1 MAIVQTAFVGD
12 VIFASPLAQ
21 AIKSRH
27 PQARLALVVRAAQA
41 EVASCIPGVDEVVI
55 FDKRG
60 ADRGPVGLWRAA
72 RRLRGRFDVLLS
84 LHRSTRSGLLAY
96 LSGIPLRVGFRQG
109 PWRLAYH
116 RAVPWREAEP
126 APLPQYLRLLEAIGI
141 PAQNP
146 QLRLQAPPDSPR
158 RIEAFRLRHPELPPG
173 PWVALCIGSV
183 WATKRWPAVYFAS
196 LAALLSRS
204 GYHALL
210 LGGPGER
217 DIESE
222 IRRAA
227 TVEIFSDVGGTLS
240 DAAALLSGCAAAV
253 GGDSGLAH
261 MARALGIPTVVLFGP
276 TDARAHLFDRRS
288 RPLTAQVKCRPCS
301 RHGPQRCPKGHH
313 DCMRLISP
321 QEVAEA
327 VFDLLSP
334 RCPTPRSLP
343 AAPAPLPAPRPETRP

>member
-21 AIKSRH
+21 AIKARH

-41 EVASCIPGVDEVVI
+41 EVAACIPGVDEVVV

-116 RAVPWREAEP
+116 RAVPWNEAEP
-126 APLPQYLRLLEAIGI
+126 APLPQYLRLLEAIDI

-146 QLRLQAPPDSPR
+146 QLRLQAPPDSQR
-158 RIEAFRLRHPELPPG
+158 RIEAFRLRHPRLPPG

-227 TVEIFSDVGGTLS
+227 TVELFSDVGGTLS
-240 DAAALLSGCAAAV
+240 NAAALLSGCAAAV

-261 MARALGIPTVVLFGP
+261 MARALGIPSVVLFGP
-276 TDARAHLFDRRS
+276 TDARSQFFDRRS
-288 RPLTAQVKCRPCS
+288 RPLAARVKCRPCS
-301 RHGPQRCPKGHH
+301 HHGPRRCPEGHH

-327 VFDLLSP
+327 VFELLSP
-334 RCPTPRSLP
+334 RCPTPRSLA
-343 AAPAPLPAPRPETRP
+343 AAPAPNPAPRPETRP